1 MTMLKGG
8 IVDMTEIKIS
18 PSLLSADWLNIGDE
32 VDKIFEIGAD
42 MIHCDVIDGIFAPN
56 ITFGMPMI
64 SALRGRSK
72 LPLDVHLMIVEPE
85 RYIDRFISAGSDTI
99 AFHPE
104 ASKDPHGV
112 IAAIKRAGIKAGIA
126 LNPDID
132 VETARE
138 FIGEIDYILLMG
150 VFPGFGGQKF
160 IPYVMDKISAAKA
173 LVAGIDVYIELDGGV
188 TVDNIGEM
196 KARGLDAAVA
206 GNAVLAADNPKEAV
220 KLLKSC

>member
-1 MTMLKGG
+1 
-8 IVDMTEIKIS
+8 MTEIKIS
-18 PSLLSADWLNIGDE
+18 PSLLSADWLKIGLE
-32 VDKIFEIGAD
+32 ADKIYDIGAD

-64 SALRGRSK
+64 SALKRCSK

-85 RYIDRFISAGSDTI
+85 RYIDKFIAAGSDTI

-112 IAAIKRAGIKAGIA
+112 LASIRAAGIKAGIA
-126 LNPDID
+126 INPNVA
-132 VETARE
+132 VEIARE
-138 FIGEIDYILLMG
+138 FIDEIDYILLMG

-160 IPYVMDKISAAKA
+160 IPYVMDKISLAKE
-173 LVAGIDVYIELDGGV
+173 LIGDKSIYIELDGGV
-188 TVDNIGEM
+188 TVDNITRM
-196 KARGLDAAVA
+196 KELGLDVAVA

-220 KLLKSC
+220 KLLKKQ

>member
-1 MTMLKGG
+1 
-8 IVDMTEIKIS
+8 
-18 PSLLSADWLNIGDE
+18 
-32 VDKIFEIGAD
+32 
-42 MIHCDVIDGIFAPN
+42 
-56 ITFGMPMI
+56 
-64 SALRGRSK
+64 
-72 LPLDVHLMIVEPE
+72 
-85 RYIDRFISAGSDTI
+85 
-99 AFHPE
+99 
-104 ASKDPHGV
+104 
-112 IAAIKRAGIKAGIA
+112 
-126 LNPDID
+126 
-132 VETARE
+132 
-138 FIGEIDYILLMG
+138 MG